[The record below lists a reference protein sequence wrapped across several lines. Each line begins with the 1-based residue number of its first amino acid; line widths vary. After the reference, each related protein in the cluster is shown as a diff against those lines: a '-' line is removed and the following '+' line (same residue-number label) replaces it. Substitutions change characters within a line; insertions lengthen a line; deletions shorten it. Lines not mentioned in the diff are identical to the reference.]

1 MEVSAP
7 HLGQNHSTLQL
18 DRLLREGHQWLR
30 ELGDCRR
37 DVDDRAPLA
46 ENCHRTS
53 WAEPRYGRLPGLR
66 AADFSCSCLRHSAQ
80 SLPDIEQRLMSFG
93 AIS

>member
-1 MEVSAP
+1 MEVSAL

-53 WAEPRYGRLPGLR
+53 WAEAR
-66 AADFSCSCLRHSAQ
+66 
-80 SLPDIEQRLMSFG
+80 
-93 AIS
+93 